1 MKSWKV
7 RQASARAKFARR
19 EAVSE
24 VRRRYFELLELGHS
38 PEEAGRI
45 AQEPPAVPVIQ
56 ADDNAGTGDPN
67 QSGQSGDTGQPDQ
80 ASQTGQTEDSGEGE
94 SSGPSAA
101 PPGFRV
107 ETYARGWFRVVRS
120 SDGKVMNQKAL
131 REDDAIALAAN
142 LAQGAQE

>member
-1 MKSWKV
+1 VKSWKA
-7 RQASARAKFARR
+7 RQASARANIARR

-24 VRRRYFELLELGHS
+24 VRRRYFELLEQGHS

-45 AQEPPAVPVIQ
+45 AQEPPALPVIQ
-56 ADDNAGTGDPN
+56 ADDNAGPGDPN
-67 QSGQSGDTGQPDQ
+67 QTGQVVDPGQSDQ
-80 ASQTGQTEDSGEGE
+80 TSQTDGGGE
-94 SSGPSAA
+94 SPGPSAA

-131 REDDAIALAAN
+131 REDEANALAAN